1 MTTPLTTSFSNS
13 NSTGQAG
20 WFKPSLLTVMPVL
33 ALSLSACH
41 KAPTPEAQA
50 RAAAAKPAP
59 VVVKGATAAV
69 VERVFPRF
77 LRVTGQLG
85 ARNDA
90 VVAADSTGR
99 VVAAPVERG
108 SVVKAGDVLAQL
120 DERQPKFSLAEAVA
134 STAMA
139 RARLALARNEVER
152 NKPLVEKKAVAEAD
166 YQKLLT
172 EQAAREAELASSEA
186 RQALAQKTLD
196 DCVIRAPFGG
206 VVAERSVEPGV
217 YVRADSAIARVV
229 DLSTLRLVLNV
240 PETEVGGLLVG
251 QPVEFTT
258 AAYPD
263 KTFTGTLK
271 FLGAAMRE
279 ASRDLVVEAEVP
291 NPDGHL
297 RPGFFSDARIRLRE
311 EKVVAVPADAL
322 RIEGSRRKAFVV
334 EKDNTISERLV
345 EVGDTRENF
354 TEIRRGVA
362 AGETVLVKPAAE
374 ATDGARHDGTP

>member
-1 MTTPLTTSFSNS
+1 MTTPLTTSFSK
-13 NSTGQAG
+13 STGQAG
-20 WFKPSLLTVMPVL
+20 RFKPSLFTGMIALG
-33 ALSLSACH
+33 LSLSACH
-41 KAPTPEAQA
+41 KAPSPEEQA
-50 RAAAAKPAP
+50 KAAAAKPAP
-59 VVVKGATAAV
+59 VVVKGPTAAV

-139 RARLALARNEVER
+139 KARLALASNEVER

-240 PETEVGGLLVG
+240 PETEVGGLQAG
-251 QPVEFTT
+251 QAVEFTT

-291 NPDGHL
+291 NPNGHL
-297 RPGFFSDARIRLRE
+297 RPGFFCDARIRMRE
-311 EKVVAVPADAL
+311 EKTTAVPADAL

-354 TEIRRGVA
+354 TEIRRGVTV
-362 AGETVLVKPAAE
+362 GETVLVKPAAE
-374 ATDGARHDGTP
+374 ATDGARHQGAP